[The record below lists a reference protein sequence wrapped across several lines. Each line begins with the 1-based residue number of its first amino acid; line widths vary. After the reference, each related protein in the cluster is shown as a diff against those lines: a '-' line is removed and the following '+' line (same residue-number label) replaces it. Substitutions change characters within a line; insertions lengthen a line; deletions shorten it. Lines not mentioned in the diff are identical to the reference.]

1 MNWKETLEA
10 IKPLVSTRGYMEARI
25 FVTSRKTTTERGIF
39 FNREVETKF
48 ELKPAICANGVVIR
62 VVDKSYDFTIVY

>member
-25 FVTSRKTTTERGIF
+25 FVTSRKTTTKGIF
-39 FNREVETKF
+39 FSREVETKF
-48 ELKPAICANGVVIR
+48 ELKPTMCEGVAIKVVG
-62 VVDKSYDFTIVY
+62 KNFDFTIVY

>member
-1 MNWKETLEA
+1 MNWQEVLEA

-25 FVTSRKTTTERGIF
+25 FVTSRKTTKQGIF
-39 FNREVETKF
+39 FSREVETKF
-48 ELKPAICANGVVIR
+48 ELEPTIRANGVVIR